1 MRRTKSRRKNRE
13 NHEFNV
19 CGEVSVGAKQKGEA
33 EAAAALT
40 QQQRSSVSAS
50 ETILTSAKKQASQRV
65 FSLNKQEAS
74 PDAVALMNLPPPSS
88 SLGDGVGLKEYL
100 ERKSEE
106 DVDDDDKDAL
116 YADYK
121 RTSYDDMHS
130 KDDIVSTSF
139 MRKYVR
145 YAKKYV
151 HPTLSSDAK
160 EVIKA
165 FYLELRKNA
174 PINDSAPVTARQLE
188 SLVRL
193 SEARARV
200 DLREI
205 VTDRDAMDAVE
216 LYSLSM
222 AGVMADSGRLWR
234 LANAPA
240 FPESAK
246 TSASSSTP

>member
-1 MRRTKSRRKNRE
+1 ML
-13 NHEFNV
+13 NH
-19 CGEVSVGAKQKGEA
+19 
-33 EAAAALT
+33 
-40 QQQRSSVSAS
+40 
-50 ETILTSAKKQASQRV
+50 
-65 FSLNKQEAS
+65 AS
-74 PDAVALMNLPPPSS
+74 PNAPVGYTTNTPPPLSVR
-88 SLGDGVGLKEYL
+88 DVGLKEYL
-100 ERKSEE
+100 QRKSE
-106 DVDDDDKDAL
+106 DIDDKGAL
-116 YADYK
+116 FDDHK
-121 RTSYDDMHS
+121 RASY
-130 KDDIVSTSF
+130 DDIVSTSF

-165 FYLELRKNA
+165 FYLELRRNA

-200 DLREI
+200 DLREL

-222 AGVMADSGRLWR
+222 ADVMRDDTGKLGAFGKRTGVSGKRKNFR
-234 LANAPA
+234 VFIDAVNAHELLQA
-240 FPESAK
+240 TVAIHGQAHTCS
-246 TSASSSTP
+246 

>member
-1 MRRTKSRRKNRE
+1 
-13 NHEFNV
+13 
-19 CGEVSVGAKQKGEA
+19 
-33 EAAAALT
+33 
-40 QQQRSSVSAS
+40 
-50 ETILTSAKKQASQRV
+50 
-65 FSLNKQEAS
+65 
-74 PDAVALMNLPPPSS
+74 MNLPPPSS
-88 SLGDGVGLKEYL
+88 SLRNGVGLKEYL

-121 RTSYDDMHS
+121 RTSYDDMNS
-130 KDDIVSTSF
+130 KDGIVSTSF

-222 AGVMADSGRLWR
+222 ADVMRDDSGRLGAFGKRTGVSGQRKNFRVFIDAVNAATRNKGNAYFSVGELHALVEQTR
-234 LANAPA
+234 LDGIKDIDA
-240 FPESAK
+240 FIEALNLAGELLK
-246 TSASSSTP
+246 CGRLYKSASSSSAV